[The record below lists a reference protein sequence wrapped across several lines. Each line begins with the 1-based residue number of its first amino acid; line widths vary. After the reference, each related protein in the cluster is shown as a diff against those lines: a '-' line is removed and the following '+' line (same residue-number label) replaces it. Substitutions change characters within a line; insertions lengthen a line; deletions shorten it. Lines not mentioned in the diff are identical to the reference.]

1 MPLFLQI
8 HRSAASRIITSM
20 MRRLFVLLLLSA
32 PLAWAQAPA
41 VTPEDAR
48 AVRAVI
54 QAQLNAFRRDDAALA
69 FSYAAPGIRATFGS
83 AENFMEMV
91 RTQYAVVYRPKSV
104 TFESLLVSEGDVV
117 QVVRFTD
124 AGGQAWQALYPM
136 QRAADGT
143 WRIGGCYLQRAAGKQ
158 T

>member
-1 MPLFLQI
+1 MTKRLFL
-8 HRSAASRIITSM
+8 
-20 MRRLFVLLLLSA
+20 LLWLWA
-32 PLAWAQAPA
+32 CVAWAQAPA

-54 QAQLNAFRRDDAALA
+54 QAQLNAFRRDDGALA

-91 RTQYAVVYRPKSV
+91 RTQYAVVYRPARV
-104 TFESLLVSEGDVV
+104 EFESLLASEGDVV
-117 QVVRFTD
+117 QAVRFTD
-124 AGGQAWQALYPM
+124 ARGQAWLALYPM
-136 QRAADGT
+136 QRQADGT
-143 WRIGGCYLQRAAGKQ
+143 WRIGGCYLQRADGKQ

>member
-1 MPLFLQI
+1 M
-8 HRSAASRIITSM
+8 A
-20 MRRLFVLLLLSA
+20 RRLLPLVLLYAS
-32 PLAWAQAPA
+32 LAWAQAPA

-54 QAQLNAFRRDDAALA
+54 QAQLNAFRRDDAKLA
-69 FSYAAPGIRATFGS
+69 FSYAAPGIQATFGS

-91 RTQYAVVYRPKSV
+91 RTQYAVVYRPASV
-104 TFESLLVSEGDVV
+104 EFESLLASEGDVV
-117 QVVRFTD
+117 QAVRFTD
-124 AGGQAWQALYPM
+124 AQGQQWLALYPM

>member
-1 MPLFLQI
+1 MTKRCLLFL
-8 HRSAASRIITSM
+8 
-20 MRRLFVLLLLSA
+20 LVLSVSI
-32 PLAWAQAPA
+32 AWAQAPG

-48 AVRAVI
+48 AVRTVI

-91 RTQYAVVYRPKSV
+91 RAQYPVVYRPASV
-104 TFESLLVSEGDVV
+104 EFESLLLSEGEVV
-117 QVVRFTD
+117 QAVRFTD
-124 AGGQAWQALYPM
+124 ARGQAWQALYPM
-136 QRAADGT
+136 QRQADGT

>member
-1 MPLFLQI
+1 M
-8 HRSAASRIITSM
+8 A
-20 MRRLFVLLLLSA
+20 RRLLLLVLLSA
-32 PLAWAQAPA
+32 SPAWAQAPA

-54 QAQLNAFRRDDAALA
+54 QAQLTAFRRDDAKLA
-69 FSYAAPGIRATFGS
+69 FSYAAPGIQATFGS

-91 RTQYAVVYRPKSV
+91 RTQYAVVYRPARV
-104 TFESLLVSEGDVV
+104 EFESLLASEGDVV
-117 QVVRFTD
+117 QAVRFTD
-124 AGGQAWQALYPM
+124 AQGQQWLALYPM
-136 QRAADGT
+136 QRAGDGT